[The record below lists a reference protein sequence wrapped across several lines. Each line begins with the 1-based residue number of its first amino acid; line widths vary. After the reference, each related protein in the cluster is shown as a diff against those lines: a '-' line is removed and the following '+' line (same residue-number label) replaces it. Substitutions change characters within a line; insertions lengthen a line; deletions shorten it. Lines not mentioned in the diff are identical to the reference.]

1 MTVADQIKIMDRKSK
16 QNEAQYDLDRKV
28 AKISAFFSNNLD
40 KYEYQT
46 GENLDVKPSTVEQE
60 RFEYSPLG
68 RVFNRGLK
76 NEVKK
81 EGLVKRVKNI
91 EDKKEEV
98 LKAIK
103 DKTEIKL
110 KIDLFDED
118 LTPEAIVLIKETKSI
133 EENVDY
139 EKLSFTG
146 GNNKVY
152 SLDSFKIFQK
162 LTKDIRNKN
171 MIIDEAEIK
180 QNKFAEK
187 LDELRTYP
195 ARRSKYI
202 DLKEIVSKNVKNCYD
217 GWEKIVYGFKDGIL
231 LLSKKDSTK
240 TDSSDQ
246 TDILDTPEQ
255 KNLMIYFIRL
265 EKNKN
270 IDMILFKQIFDYD
283 TLDKMLQI
291 LRGLQRV
298 DSYNQKVFPI
308 EDTIISFGDRVKK
321 MSEGVDKNKGKEILK
336 MVSKILD
343 FGLSE

>member
-1 MTVADQIKIMDRKSK
+1 MTVADQIKILDRKSK

-28 AKISAFFSNNLD
+28 AKISAFSSNNLD
-40 KYEYQT
+40 KYEYLT
-46 GENLDVKPSTVEQE
+46 GEDLDFKPSTVELE

-91 EDKKEEV
+91 EDKKEELV
-98 LKAIK
+98 KAIK
-103 DKTEIKL
+103 DKTEIKS

-118 LTPEAIVLIKETKSI
+118 LTPEVIVLIKETKNI

-152 SLDSFKIFQK
+152 SLDSFKILEK

-195 ARRSKYI
+195 ARTFKYI

-240 TDSSDQ
+240 TDSSHQ

-255 KNLMIYFIRL
+255 KKINDLFYQIR
-265 EKNKN
+265 EE
-270 IDMILFKQIFDYD
+270 
-283 TLDKMLQI
+283 
-291 LRGLQRV
+291 
-298 DSYNQKVFPI
+298 QKY
-308 EDTIISFGDRVKK
+308 RH
-321 MSEGVDKNKGKEILK
+321 
-336 MVSKILD
+336 D
-343 FGLSE
+343 FV